1 MTTLKLIIT
10 AAVILTLH
18 SVIIRGQQND
28 QTHPIIEFRESCLI
42 GAAQRQKWLDADHFG
57 KAPQRGTFQVYTLNG
72 PPREI
77 TVDKISED
85 GDCGGEW
92 QIETANAE
100 KEGIG
105 IFNPTW
111 KVMPRLPRKV
121 DVKDVT
127 YVKVVSDILKQKGIK
142 RPVVSIDQAYK
153 IDLDGDGADEV
164 VIVANHY
171 ANGVSE
177 LTGVVHQTAGGD
189 YTLVLVRRIVNGAVK
204 NILVVDSVW
213 LKANEGPLPRGN
225 HLSAIAD
232 LNGDGVMELVL
243 YSAYHEGSGSEV
255 IEIRGAKASE
265 VLRCACEH

>member
-1 MTTLKLIIT
+1 MNLLKLIVT
-10 AAVILTLH
+10 AAVILTLD
-18 SVIIRGQQND
+18 SRIIRGQKTD
-28 QTHPIIEFRESCLI
+28 QKHPIIDFRESCLI
-42 GAAQRQKWLDADHFG
+42 GASQQQKWLDDEHLG
-57 KAPQRGTFQVYTLNG
+57 KAPKPATFQLYTLNG
-72 PPREI
+72 PSGEI
-77 TVDKISED
+77 TVNKIAED

-121 DVKDVT
+121 DVKDLT
-127 YVKVVSDILKQKGIK
+127 YVTVVSDILKQKGIK
-142 RPVVSIDQAYK
+142 RPVVTIDQAYK
-153 IDLDGDGADEV
+153 VDLDGDGTDEV

-177 LTGVVHQTAGGD
+177 LTGVVHQTVAGD
-189 YTLVLVRRIVNGAVK
+189 YTMVLVRKIVNGAVR
-204 NILVVDSVW
+204 NIFVVDAVW
-213 LKANEGPLPRGN
+213 LKPNEGPLPRGN

-243 YSAYHEGSGSEV
+243 YSAYHEGSGSDIV
-255 IEIRGAKASE
+255 EIRGAKASE